1 MHYKKFFSAAALAT
15 LLSLSN
21 SAFSDPVG
29 PISDEETSYYVRLQY
44 NGEILP
50 FYTSIEGI
58 KHKSGKDKN
67 SPLKASF
74 IAGGGAFGYKMD
86 DIRVDVEGLYSQ
98 LSKDA
103 DVVSAAAAV
112 AATGGSPAVAAIPEV
127 AESLTAIS
135 GLVNVYYDIAIED
148 MPITP
153 YVGVGVGAAYIS
165 TPLKTAV
172 NGQNSKFGFAGQVKA
187 GVSYD
192 VTPEIKLY
200 VGARYFGSYG
210 ANFDGQKTDP
220 KDPTKQVTDAGAY
233 KVLYSTV
240 GAEAG
245 LMFNF

>member
-1 MHYKKFFSAAALAT
+1 MHYKKFFSAAALVT

-21 SAFSDPVG
+21 SAFSSDPIG

-44 NGEILP
+44 HGEALP
-50 FYTSIEGI
+50 LFTKVDGITYTSGQ
-58 KHKSGKDKN
+58 

-98 LSKDA
+98 LAKDA
-103 DVVSAAAAV
+103 TVVSDDKAADSV
-112 AATGGSPAVAAIPEV
+112 
-127 AESLTAIS
+127 TAFS

-153 YVGVGVGAAYIS
+153 YIGVGVGAAYIS
-165 TPLKTAV
+165 NPSKADAV
-172 NGQNSKFGFAGQVKA
+172 KDQKGFGFAYQAKA

-192 VTPEIKLY
+192 VTPEIKLFA
-200 VGARYFGSYG
+200 GARYFGSYG
-210 ANFDGQKTDP
+210 ASFDKAD
-220 KDPTKQVTDAGAY
+220 KDDTGIKN
-233 KVLYSTV
+233 VLYSTV

-245 LMFNF
+245 VAFNF

>member
-1 MHYKKFFSAAALAT
+1 MHYKKFFSAAALVT

-21 SAFSDPVG
+21 SAFSSDPIG

-50 FYTSIEGI
+50 FKTKITGI
-58 KHKSGKDKN
+58 THKSGKDED

-74 IAGGGAFGYKMD
+74 LAGGGAFGYKMD

-98 LSKDA
+98 LSKDGDVA
-103 DVVSAAAAV
+103 DN
-112 AATGGSPAVAAIPEV
+112 PAI
-127 AESLTAIS
+127 AESLTAFS
-135 GLVNVYYDIAIED
+135 GLVNVYYDVAIED
-148 MPITP
+148 MPVTP
-153 YVGVGVGAAYIS
+153 YIGVGVGTAYVS
-165 TPLKTAV
+165 NPLATKVTDDKA
-172 NGQNSKFGFAGQVKA
+172 SGFAFAYQAKA

-200 VGARYFGSYG
+200 AGARYFGSYG
-210 ANFDGQKTDP
+210 ANFGKTA
-220 KDPTKQVTDAGAY
+220 KDDAGI

-245 LMFNF
+245 VAFNF

>member
-50 FYTSIEGI
+50 LFTDIGGI
-58 KHKSGKDKN
+58 THNKDKEKD

-74 IAGGGAFGYKMD
+74 MAGGGAFGYKMD
-86 DIRVDVEGLYSQ
+86 DIRVDVEGLYSW
-98 LSKDA
+98 LNKDA
-103 DVVSAAAAV
+103 DVVGDTV
-112 AATGGSPAVAAIPEV
+112 ADN
-127 AESLTAIS
+127 LTAIS

-153 YVGVGVGAAYIS
+153 YIGVGVGAARIS

-172 NGQNSKFGFAGQVKA
+172 DSQTYKFGFAGQVKA

-192 VTPEIKLY
+192 VTPEVKLY
-200 VGARYFGSYG
+200 AGARYFGSYG
-210 ANFDGQKTDP
+210 AHFD
-220 KDPTKQVTDAGAY
+220 KDAAAGKDKGEL

-245 LMFNF
+245 VAFNF

>member
-1 MHYKKFFSAAALAT
+1 MHYKKFFSAAALVT

-21 SAFSDPVG
+21 SAFSSDPIG

-44 NGEILP
+44 NGEVLP
-50 FYTSIEGI
+50 FKTKIDGVTY
-58 KHKSGKDKN
+58 KSGKDNN

-74 IAGGGAFGYKMD
+74 LAGGGAFGYKMD

-103 DVVSAAAAV
+103 DVVD
-112 AATGGSPAVAAIPEV
+112 TSPAVV
-127 AESLTAIS
+127 ESLTAFS

-153 YVGVGVGAAYIS
+153 YVGVGVGAAYVS
-165 TPLKTAV
+165 NPLVTEVTGDKKS
-172 NGQNSKFGFAGQVKA
+172 GFGFAYQAKA

-192 VTPEIKLY
+192 VTQEIKLY
-200 VGARYFGSYG
+200 AGARYFGSYG
-210 ANFDGQKTDP
+210 ANFGKTAKDDG
-220 KDPTKQVTDAGAY
+220 VI

-245 LMFNF
+245 VAFNF

>member
-29 PISDEETSYYVRLQY
+29 PISNEETSYYVRLQY

-50 FYTSIEGI
+50 LFTKIDGATGA
-58 KHKSGKDKN
+58 KKKSADA
-67 SPLKASF
+67 STTTDLYKASF
-74 IAGGGAFGYKMD
+74 MAGGGAFGYKMD
-86 DIRVDVEGLYSQ
+86 DIRVDIEGLYSQ
-98 LSKDA
+98 LSKDTLEKAPDPAIA
-103 DVVSAAAAV
+103 D
-112 AATGGSPAVAAIPEV
+112 
-127 AESLTAIS
+127 SLTAIS

-153 YVGVGVGAAYIS
+153 YIGVGVGAAYVS
-165 TPLKTAV
+165 NPLATKVTDDKAS
-172 NGQNSKFGFAGQVKA
+172 GFGVAYQAKA

-200 VGARYFGSYG
+200 AGARYFGSYG
-210 ANFDGQKTDP
+210 ANFGKAA
-220 KDPTKQVTDAGAY
+220 KGDAGI

-245 LMFNF
+245 VAFNF

>member
-1 MHYKKFFSAAALAT
+1 MHYKKFFSAAALVT

-21 SAFSDPVG
+21 SAFSSDPIG

-44 NGEILP
+44 NGEVLP
-50 FYTSIEGI
+50 FKTKVDGVTY
-58 KHKSGKDKN
+58 KSGKDNN

-74 IAGGGAFGYKMD
+74 LAGSGAFGYKMD

-103 DVVSAAAAV
+103 DVVG
-112 AATGGSPAVAAIPEV
+112 TSPAVAK
-127 AESLTAIS
+127 SLTAFS

-165 TPLKTAV
+165 TPLETPINDQK
-172 NGQNSKFGFAGQVKA
+172 SKFGFAYQAKA

-192 VTPEIKLY
+192 VTPEIKLFA
-200 VGARYFGSYG
+200 GARYFGSYG
-210 ANFDGQKTDP
+210 ASFDGKKLDP
-220 KDPTKQVTDAGAY
+220 EGNKQVADTDAGAY

-245 LMFNF
+245 VAFYF

>member
-50 FYTSIEGI
+50 LFTKVDGI
-58 KHKSGKDKN
+58 TYKKDN
-67 SPLKASF
+67 NDYSPLKASF

-86 DIRVDVEGLYSQ
+86 DIRVDVEGVYSQ
-98 LSKDA
+98 LSKNNVTGAAFNPDTVA
-103 DVVSAAAAV
+103 D
-112 AATGGSPAVAAIPEV
+112 
-127 AESLTAIS
+127 SLTAIS

-153 YVGVGVGAAYIS
+153 YIGVGVGAARIS

-172 NGQNSKFGFAGQVKA
+172 DSQTYKFGFAGQVKA

-192 VTPEIKLY
+192 VTPEVKLY
-200 VGARYFGSYG
+200 AGARYFGSYG
-210 ANFDGQKTDP
+210 AHFD
-220 KDPTKQVTDAGAY
+220 KDAAAGKDKGEL

-245 LMFNF
+245 VAFNF

>member
-50 FYTSIEGI
+50 LFTKVDGI
-58 KHKSGKDKN
+58 TYKKDN
-67 SPLKASF
+67 SDYSPLKASF

-86 DIRVDVEGLYSQ
+86 DIRVDVEGVYSY
-98 LSKDA
+98 LNKNDVTDA
-103 DVVSAAAAV
+103 KFTPDTIAD
-112 AATGGSPAVAAIPEV
+112 
-127 AESLTAIS
+127 SLTAIS

-153 YVGVGVGAAYIS
+153 YIGVGVGAAYIS
-165 TPLKTAV
+165 TPLATAV
-172 NGQNSKFGFAGQVKA
+172 SSQNGKFAFAGQARA

-192 VTPEIKLY
+192 VTPEVKLY
-200 VGARYFGSYG
+200 AGARYFGSYG
-210 ANFDGQKTDP
+210 ANFDKTD
-220 KDPTKQVTDAGAY
+220 KDGKGEF

-245 LMFNF
+245 VAFNF

>member
-1 MHYKKFFSAAALAT
+1 MHYKKFFSAAALVT

-21 SAFSDPVG
+21 SAFSSDPIG

-50 FYTSIEGI
+50 FYTKVDGI
-58 KHKSGKDKN
+58 TNATGKEKD
-67 SPLKASF
+67 SPLTRSF

-98 LSKDA
+98 LAKDTAVVNASETNVA
-103 DVVSAAAAV
+103 D
-112 AATGGSPAVAAIPEV
+112 
-127 AESLTAIS
+127 SLTAFS

-165 TPLKTAV
+165 NP
-172 NGQNSKFGFAGQVKA
+172 SKANEVKDQKGFGFAYQAKA

-192 VTPEIKLY
+192 VTPEIKLFA
-200 VGARYFGSYG
+200 GARYFGSYG
-210 ANFDGQKTDP
+210 ASFDKAA
-220 KDPTKQVTDAGAY
+220 KDDTGIKNV
-233 KVLYSTV
+233 VYSTV

-245 LMFNF
+245 VAFNF

>member
-1 MHYKKFFSAAALAT
+1 MHYKKFFSAAALVT

-21 SAFSDPVG
+21 SAFSSDPIG
-29 PISDEETSYYVRLQY
+29 PISDEGTSYYVRLQY

-50 FYTSIEGI
+50 FYTKVDGI
-58 KHKSGKDKN
+58 TNATGKEKD
-67 SPLKASF
+67 SPLTRSF

-98 LSKDA
+98 LAKDT
-103 DVVSAAAAV
+103 DVVNTSETNV
-112 AATGGSPAVAAIPEV
+112 AD
-127 AESLTAIS
+127 SLTAFS

-165 TPLKTAV
+165 NP
-172 NGQNSKFGFAGQVKA
+172 SKAGVVKDQKGFGFAYQAKA

-192 VTPEIKLY
+192 VTPEIKLFA
-200 VGARYFGSYG
+200 GARYFGSYG
-210 ANFDGQKTDP
+210 ASFDKAA
-220 KDPTKQVTDAGAY
+220 KDDAGI
-233 KVLYSTV
+233 KNVVYSTV

-245 LMFNF
+245 VAFNF

>member
-1 MHYKKFFSAAALAT
+1 MHYKKFFSAAALVT

-21 SAFSDPVG
+21 SAFSSDPIG

-44 NGEILP
+44 NGEVLP
-50 FYTSIEGI
+50 FKTKIDGVTY
-58 KHKSGKDKN
+58 KSGKDNN

-74 IAGGGAFGYKMD
+74 LAGGGAFGYKMD

-103 DVVSAAAAV
+103 DVVSDDKAADSV
-112 AATGGSPAVAAIPEV
+112 
-127 AESLTAIS
+127 TAFS

-165 TPLKTAV
+165 NPSKADAV
-172 NGQNSKFGFAGQVKA
+172 KDQKGFGFAYQAKA

-192 VTPEIKLY
+192 VTPEIKLFA
-200 VGARYFGSYG
+200 GARYFGSYG
-210 ANFDGQKTDP
+210 AGFDKAATGDTGIKN
-220 KDPTKQVTDAGAY
+220 
-233 KVLYSTV
+233 VLYSTV

-245 LMFNF
+245 VAFNF

>member
-1 MHYKKFFSAAALAT
+1 MHYKKFFSAAALVT

-21 SAFSDPVG
+21 SAFSSDPIG

-44 NGEILP
+44 NGEVLP
-50 FYTSIEGI
+50 FKTRIDGVKY
-58 KHKSGKDKN
+58 KSGKDNN

-74 IAGGGAFGYKMD
+74 LAGGGAFGYKMD

-103 DVVSAAAAV
+103 DVVDTS
-112 AATGGSPAVAAIPEV
+112 PEV
-127 AESLTAIS
+127 VESLTAFS

-153 YVGVGVGAAYIS
+153 YVGVGVGAAYVS
-165 TPLKTAV
+165 NPLVTEVTGDKKS
-172 NGQNSKFGFAGQVKA
+172 GFGFAYQAKA

-200 VGARYFGSYG
+200 AGARYFGSYG
-210 ANFDGQKTDP
+210 ANFGKAAKDDG
-220 KDPTKQVTDAGAY
+220 GI

-245 LMFNF
+245 VAFNF

>member
-50 FYTSIEGI
+50 LFTKVDGI
-58 KHKSGKDKN
+58 TYKKDN
-67 SPLKASF
+67 GDYSPLKAPF
-74 IAGGGAFGYKMD
+74 IVGGGAFGYKMD
-86 DIRVDVEGLYSQ
+86 DIRVDVEGVYSY
-98 LSKDA
+98 LNKNDVTDA
-103 DVVSAAAAV
+103 KFTPDTIAD
-112 AATGGSPAVAAIPEV
+112 
-127 AESLTAIS
+127 SLTAIS

-153 YVGVGVGAAYIS
+153 YIGVGVGAAYIS
-165 TPLKTAV
+165 TPLKDAV
-172 NGQNSKFGFAGQVKA
+172 NDQKSKFGFAGQVKA

-192 VTPEIKLY
+192 VTPEVKLY
-200 VGARYFGSYG
+200 AGARYFGSFG
-210 ANFDGQKTDP
+210 AHFD
-220 KDPTKQVTDAGAY
+220 KDAAAGKDKGEL

-245 LMFNF
+245 VAFNF

>member
-1 MHYKKFFSAAALAT
+1 MHYKKFFSAAALVT

-21 SAFSDPVG
+21 SAFSSDPIG

-50 FYTSIEGI
+50 LYTKVDGI
-58 KHKSGKDKN
+58 THTSGK

-74 IAGGGAFGYKMD
+74 LAGGGAFGYKMD

-98 LSKDA
+98 LAKDA
-103 DVVSAAAAV
+103 TVVSDDKAADSV
-112 AATGGSPAVAAIPEV
+112 
-127 AESLTAIS
+127 TAFS

-165 TPLKTAV
+165 NP
-172 NGQNSKFGFAGQVKA
+172 SKANEVKDQKGFGFAYQAKA

-192 VTPEIKLY
+192 VTPEIKLFA
-200 VGARYFGSYG
+200 GARYFGSYG
-210 ANFDGQKTDP
+210 ASFDKAN
-220 KDPTKQVTDAGAY
+220 KDDTGIKN
-233 KVLYSTV
+233 VLYSTV

-245 LMFNF
+245 VAFNF

>member
-1 MHYKKFFSAAALAT
+1 MHYKKFFSAAALVT

-21 SAFSDPVG
+21 SAFSSDPIG

-44 NGEILP
+44 NGEVLP
-50 FYTSIEGI
+50 FKTKIDGVTY
-58 KHKSGKDKN
+58 KSGKDNN

-74 IAGGGAFGYKMD
+74 LAGGGAFGYKMD

-103 DVVSAAAAV
+103 DVVG
-112 AATGGSPAVAAIPEV
+112 TSPAVV
-127 AESLTAIS
+127 ESLTAFS

-153 YVGVGVGAAYIS
+153 YVGVGVGAAYVS
-165 TPLKTAV
+165 NPLVTEVTGDKKS
-172 NGQNSKFGFAGQVKA
+172 GFGFAYQAKA

-200 VGARYFGSYG
+200 AGARYFGSYG
-210 ANFDGQKTDP
+210 ANFGKTAKDDG
-220 KDPTKQVTDAGAY
+220 GI

-245 LMFNF
+245 VAFNF

>member
-50 FYTSIEGI
+50 LFTKIDGI
-58 KHKSGKDKN
+58 TNATGKEKD

-86 DIRVDVEGLYSQ
+86 DIRVDVEGLYSW
-98 LSKDA
+98 LNKDA
-103 DVVSAAAAV
+103 TIINTSETNV
-112 AATGGSPAVAAIPEV
+112 AD
-127 AESLTAIS
+127 SLTAFS

-153 YVGVGVGAAYIS
+153 YVGVGAGAAYIS
-165 TPLKTAV
+165 NPSKVDAV
-172 NGQNSKFGFAGQVKA
+172 KDQRGFGFAYQAKA

-200 VGARYFGSYG
+200 AGARYFGSYG
-210 ANFDGQKTDP
+210 ANFDKAA
-220 KDPTKQVTDAGAY
+220 KDDAAI

-245 LMFNF
+245 VAFNF

>member
-50 FYTSIEGI
+50 LFTKIDGI
-58 KHKSGKDKN
+58 TNATGKEKD
-67 SPLKASF
+67 SPFKASF

-86 DIRVDVEGLYSQ
+86 DIRVDVEGLYSR
-98 LSKDA
+98 LNKDEGVVGNTVA
-103 DVVSAAAAV
+103 DN
-112 AATGGSPAVAAIPEV
+112 
-127 AESLTAIS
+127 LTAIS
-135 GLVNVYYDIAIED
+135 GLVNVYYDIAVED
-148 MPITP
+148 MPVTP
-153 YVGVGVGAAYIS
+153 YVGVGVGAAYLS
-165 TPLKTAV
+165 NPLATKVTDDKAS
-172 NGQNSKFGFAGQVKA
+172 GFGVAYQVKA

-192 VTPEIKLY
+192 VTPEVKLY
-200 VGARYFGSYG
+200 AGARYFGSYG
-210 ANFDGQKTDP
+210 ANLGKAT
-220 KDPTKQVTDAGAY
+220 KDDAAI

-245 LMFNF
+245 VAFNF

>member
-1 MHYKKFFSAAALAT
+1 MT

-21 SAFSDPVG
+21 SAFSSDPIG

-50 FYTSIEGI
+50 FYTKVDGI
-58 KHKSGKDKN
+58 TNATGKEKD
-67 SPLKASF
+67 SPLTRSF

-98 LSKDA
+98 LTKDA
-103 DVVSAAAAV
+103 TVVSDNKAADSV
-112 AATGGSPAVAAIPEV
+112 
-127 AESLTAIS
+127 TAFS

-165 TPLKTAV
+165 NPSKADAV
-172 NGQNSKFGFAGQVKA
+172 KEQKGFGFAYQAKA

-192 VTPEIKLY
+192 VTPEIKLFA
-200 VGARYFGSYG
+200 GARYFGSYG
-210 ANFDGQKTDP
+210 ASFNKETVSA
-220 KDPTKQVTDAGAY
+220 TKEIN
-233 KVLYSTV
+233 VLYSAV

-245 LMFNF
+245 VAFNF

>member
-1 MHYKKFFSAAALAT
+1 MHYKKFFSAAALVT

-21 SAFSDPVG
+21 SAFSSDPIG

-44 NGEILP
+44 NGEVLP
-50 FYTSIEGI
+50 FKTKIDGVTYR
-58 KHKSGKDKN
+58 SGKDNN

-74 IAGGGAFGYKMD
+74 LAGGGAFGYKMD

-103 DVVSAAAAV
+103 DVVD
-112 AATGGSPAVAAIPEV
+112 TSPAVV
-127 AESLTAIS
+127 ESLTAFS

-153 YVGVGVGAAYIS
+153 YVGVGVGAAYVS
-165 TPLKTAV
+165 NPLVTEATGDKKS
-172 NGQNSKFGFAGQVKA
+172 GFGFAYQAKA

-200 VGARYFGSYG
+200 AGARYFGSYG
-210 ANFDGQKTDP
+210 ANFGKTAKDDG
-220 KDPTKQVTDAGAY
+220 GI

-245 LMFNF
+245 VAFNF

>member
-1 MHYKKFFSAAALAT
+1 MHYKKFFSAAALVT

-21 SAFSDPVG
+21 SAFSSDPIG

-50 FYTSIEGI
+50 FYTKVDGI
-58 KHKSGKDKN
+58 TNATGKEKD
-67 SPLKASF
+67 SPLTRSF

-98 LSKDA
+98 LAKDTAVVNTSETNVA
-103 DVVSAAAAV
+103 D
-112 AATGGSPAVAAIPEV
+112 
-127 AESLTAIS
+127 SLTAFS

-165 TPLKTAV
+165 NPSKADAV
-172 NGQNSKFGFAGQVKA
+172 KDQKGFGFAYQAKA

-192 VTPEIKLY
+192 VTPEIKLFA
-200 VGARYFGSYG
+200 GARYFGSYG
-210 ANFDGQKTDP
+210 ASFDKAAKGDTAIKN
-220 KDPTKQVTDAGAY
+220 V
-233 KVLYSTV
+233 VYSTV

-245 LMFNF
+245 LAFNF

>member
-1 MHYKKFFSAAALAT
+1 MHYKKFFSAAALVT

-21 SAFSDPVG
+21 SAFSSDPIG

-44 NGEILP
+44 NGEVLP
-50 FYTSIEGI
+50 FKTKIDGITHTSGQ
-58 KHKSGKDKN
+58 

-98 LSKDA
+98 LAKDA
-103 DVVSAAAAV
+103 TVVSDNKAADSV
-112 AATGGSPAVAAIPEV
+112 
-127 AESLTAIS
+127 TAFS

-165 TPLKTAV
+165 NPSKADAV
-172 NGQNSKFGFAGQVKA
+172 KEQKGFGFAYQAKA

-192 VTPEIKLY
+192 VTPEIKLFA
-200 VGARYFGSYG
+200 GARYFGSYG
-210 ANFDGQKTDP
+210 ASFNKETVSA
-220 KDPTKQVTDAGAY
+220 TKEIN
-233 KVLYSTV
+233 VLYSAV

-245 LMFNF
+245 VAFNF

>member
-50 FYTSIEGI
+50 LFTKIDGI
-58 KHKSGKDKN
+58 KNAAGKEKD

-98 LSKDA
+98 LSKDTTIINTSETNVA
-103 DVVSAAAAV
+103 D
-112 AATGGSPAVAAIPEV
+112 
-127 AESLTAIS
+127 SLTAFS

-165 TPLKTAV
+165 NPSKADAV
-172 NGQNSKFGFAGQVKA
+172 KDQRGFGFAYQAKA

-200 VGARYFGSYG
+200 AGARYFGSYG
-210 ANFDGQKTDP
+210 ASFDKAA
-220 KDPTKQVTDAGAY
+220 KDDAEIK

-245 LMFNF
+245 VAFNF

>member
-50 FYTSIEGI
+50 LFTKVDGMTY
-58 KHKSGKDKN
+58 KKDN
-67 SPLKASF
+67 SDYSPLKASF

-86 DIRVDVEGLYSQ
+86 DIRVDVEGVYSY
-98 LSKDA
+98 LNKNDVTDA
-103 DVVSAAAAV
+103 KFTPDTIAD
-112 AATGGSPAVAAIPEV
+112 
-127 AESLTAIS
+127 SLTAIS

-153 YVGVGVGAAYIS
+153 YIGVGVGAAYIS
-165 TPLKTAV
+165 TPLATAV
-172 NGQNSKFGFAGQVKA
+172 SSQNDKFAFAGQARA

-192 VTPEIKLY
+192 VTPEVKLY
-200 VGARYFGSYG
+200 AGARYFGSYG
-210 ANFDGQKTDP
+210 ANFDKTD
-220 KDPTKQVTDAGAY
+220 KDGKGEL

-245 LMFNF
+245 VAFNF

>member
-50 FYTSIEGI
+50 LFTNIDGATGA
-58 KHKSGKDKN
+58 KKKN
-67 SPLKASF
+67 ADTGTTTDLYKASF
-74 IAGGGAFGYKMD
+74 MAGGGAFGYKMD
-86 DIRVDVEGLYSQ
+86 DIRVDIEGLYSQ
-98 LSKDA
+98 LSKDTLEKAPDPAIA
-103 DVVSAAAAV
+103 D
-112 AATGGSPAVAAIPEV
+112 
-127 AESLTAIS
+127 SLTAFS

-153 YVGVGVGAAYIS
+153 YVGVGVGAAYVS
-165 TPLKTAV
+165 NPLATKATGDKAS
-172 NGQNSKFGFAGQVKA
+172 GFGVAYQAKA

-200 VGARYFGSYG
+200 AGARYFGSYG
-210 ANFDGQKTDP
+210 ANFGKAA
-220 KDPTKQVTDAGAY
+220 KDDAGI

-245 LMFNF
+245 VAFNF

>member
-29 PISDEETSYYVRLQY
+29 PISDEETSYYIRLQY

-50 FYTSIEGI
+50 LFTKVDGI
-58 KHKSGKDKN
+58 TYKKDSSDY

-86 DIRVDVEGLYSQ
+86 DIRVDVEGVYSY
-98 LSKDA
+98 LNKNDVTDVEFTPDNIIA
-103 DVVSAAAAV
+103 D
-112 AATGGSPAVAAIPEV
+112 
-127 AESLTAIS
+127 SLTAIS
-135 GLVNVYYDIAIED
+135 GLVNVYYDVAIED
-148 MPITP
+148 IPITP
-153 YVGVGVGAAYIS
+153 YVSVGVGAAYIS
-165 TPLKTAV
+165 TPLATAV
-172 NGQNSKFGFAGQVKA
+172 SSQNGKFAFAGQARA

-192 VTPEIKLY
+192 ITPEIKLY
-200 VGARYFGSYG
+200 AGARYFGSYG
-210 ANFDGQKTDP
+210 ANFDKTDQYG
-220 KDPTKQVTDAGAY
+220 KGEL

-245 LMFNF
+245 VAFNF

>member
-1 MHYKKFFSAAALAT
+1 MHYKKFFSAAALVT

-21 SAFSDPVG
+21 SAFSSDPIG

-44 NGEILP
+44 NGEVLP
-50 FYTSIEGI
+50 FKTKIDGVTY
-58 KHKSGKDKN
+58 KSGKDNN

-74 IAGGGAFGYKMD
+74 LAGGGAFGYKMD

-103 DVVSAAAAV
+103 DVVD
-112 AATGGSPAVAAIPEV
+112 TSPAVV
-127 AESLTAIS
+127 ESLTAFS

-153 YVGVGVGAAYIS
+153 YVGVGVGAAYVS
-165 TPLKTAV
+165 NPLVTEVTGDKKS
-172 NGQNSKFGFAGQVKA
+172 GFGFAYQAKA

-200 VGARYFGSYG
+200 AGARCFGSYG
-210 ANFDGQKTDP
+210 ANFGKTAKDDG
-220 KDPTKQVTDAGAY
+220 GI

-245 LMFNF
+245 VAFNF

>member
-1 MHYKKFFSAAALAT
+1 MHYKKFFSAAALVT

-21 SAFSDPVG
+21 SAFSSDPIG

-44 NGEILP
+44 NGEVLP
-50 FYTSIEGI
+50 FKTKIDGVTY
-58 KHKSGKDKN
+58 KSGKENN

-74 IAGGGAFGYKMD
+74 LAGGGAFGYKMD

-103 DVVSAAAAV
+103 DVVSDDKAADSV
-112 AATGGSPAVAAIPEV
+112 
-127 AESLTAIS
+127 TAFS

-165 TPLKTAV
+165 NPSKADAV
-172 NGQNSKFGFAGQVKA
+172 KDQKGFGFAYQAKA

-192 VTPEIKLY
+192 VTPEIKLFA
-200 VGARYFGSYG
+200 GARYFGSYG
-210 ANFDGQKTDP
+210 ASFDKAA
-220 KDPTKQVTDAGAY
+220 KDDTGIKN
-233 KVLYSTV
+233 VLYSTV

-245 LMFNF
+245 VAFNF